1 MSFYW
6 IISQF
11 YDMLISLFCRAA
23 SKPKERGGY
32 SMIQTE
38 ENISNV
44 KAYYDENALRE
55 WARFERHPFE
65 FLLTTHMMD
74 HYIKPGD
81 RILDIGG
88 GPGRYAIYFAQ
99 KGCEVTLID
108 LSPEHIALACQK
120 AQEAGVRIT
129 AHAESCLS
137 LDELAL
143 GDFDHVF
150 LMGPLYHLLHADDRV
165 RAVEEAL
172 RYLKPGGVLYAS
184 FILAFAGIIYDLK
197 NSGMIISDA
206 GNPATASLID
216 AVVRGE
222 NYAGPAFT
230 SACFFHQNHILPFM
244 ERFPLTKLHLF
255 GQEGILAPNEL
266 DILQRDQA
274 EIDCWLTLAKRFLE
288 LPELLSYSEH
298 AMYIGRKE
306 P

>member
-1 MSFYW
+1 MSSYW
-6 IISQF
+6 IFSQF

-23 SKPKERGGY
+23 SKPKERGGCN
-32 SMIQTE
+32 MIQTE
-38 ENISNV
+38 ENISTV

-55 WARFERHPFE
+55 WDRLERHPFE
-65 FLLTTHMMD
+65 FLLTTHMMNR
-74 HYIKPGD
+74 YIKPGD

-99 KGCEVTLID
+99 KGCEVTLVD

-120 AQEAGVRIT
+120 AQETGVCIT
-129 AHAESCLS
+129 AYAESCLS

-150 LMGPLYHLLHADDRV
+150 LMGPLYHLLHDDDRV
-165 RAVEEAL
+165 RAVEQAL
-172 RYLKPGGVLYAS
+172 RHLKPGGLLYVT
-184 FILAFAGIIYDLK
+184 FVLAFAGIIYDLK
-197 NSGMIISDA
+197 NGGMIQSDA

-274 EIDCWLTLAKRFLE
+274 EIDCWITLAKRFLE